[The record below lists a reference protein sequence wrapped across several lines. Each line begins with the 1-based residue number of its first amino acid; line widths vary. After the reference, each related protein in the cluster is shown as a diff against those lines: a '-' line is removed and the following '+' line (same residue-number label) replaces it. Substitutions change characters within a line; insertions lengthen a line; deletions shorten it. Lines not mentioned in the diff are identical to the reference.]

1 MFEKSNFIV
10 QNNIKSYLKRY
21 KSILFYPFMIGLVIG
36 SIPFFYKSNQNLKIQ
51 KLIKEQRK
59 IQIQN
64 QEKLCKNENSEY
76 KKFLSLGFPKT
87 AIEKFNICMK
97 EQ

>member
-1 MFEKSNFIV
+1 
-10 QNNIKSYLKRY
+10 
-21 KSILFYPFMIGLVIG
+21 MIGLVIG
-36 SIPFFYKSNQNLKIQ
+36 SLPFFYKSNQNLKIQ

-59 IQIQN
+59 IQIQK